1 MIETKSKFL
10 PGWTWIHFED
20 GSGSLKDSNGKDYL
34 SYDLWTR
41 EYKILNNKWNFF
53 PTYPDHMSREDFITY
68 IEGKILENEN

>member
-41 EYKILNNKWNFF
+41 EYKILNNK
-53 PTYPDHMSREDFITY
+53 
-68 IEGKILENEN
+68 